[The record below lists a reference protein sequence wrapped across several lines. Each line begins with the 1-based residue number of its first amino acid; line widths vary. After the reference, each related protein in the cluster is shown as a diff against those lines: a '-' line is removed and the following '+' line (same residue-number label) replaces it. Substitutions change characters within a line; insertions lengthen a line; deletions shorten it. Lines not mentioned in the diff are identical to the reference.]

1 MFVLVIADNHRNG
14 NHHSGDDEEDLNRIG
29 EQMNRIKYH
38 PSLNVSHR
46 AADVMIQTNTNGRE
60 ASETMNNGE
69 IGLH

>member
-1 MFVLVIADNHRNG
+1 MFVLVIANNHGNG
-14 NHHSGDDEEDLNRIG
+14 NNHPRYDEEDLNGVG

-46 AADVMIQTNTNGRE
+46 AADVMIQTNTDGRE